1 MKITVNTEAIRFD
14 FTNNEEAAK
23 KHRTTN
29 LTIPRGEIVKL
40 TLDKDVPNNK
50 DIFAIVLKDDK
61 AICDEFSNV
70 ENVNA
75 IDTFADNL
83 AVIDAIDAA
92 LYDL

>member
-14 FTNNEEAAK
+14 FTNNAAAAAK
-23 KHRTTN
+23 HKTTN

-61 AICDEFSNV
+61 TIYDEFANV

-75 IDTFADNL
+75 IETFASNI

-92 LYDL
+92 LYGL